1 MKRFFAGAMAC
12 VFVVTMACGLAACG
26 APSRDENT
34 LVVWVS
40 DPLKADWES
49 LLALPGGENNRMAQ
63 YTKKVV
69 ESFEAAHEGV
79 EVRLESR
86 GWMDALN
93 SQVMNAAQSNTLP
106 DLMMGE
112 MYMPIYMDRGLLKP
126 LDLGEYAD
134 VLADGLVESVKK
146 DGQLY
151 GAPFSTGVFALQYNP
166 AVLAEAGI
174 AEEDYVPETWDELL
188 ANSQKVAEHFTVNG
202 TVTTGGFLM
211 NNVAGISGAFR
222 ALPFVRQ
229 AGGDYL
235 DENGEPDFAS
245 DAAKQAYE
253 FLSRLAKTTV
263 TGALDITDESQL
275 HTLFIEDAAAYQVEG
290 PWTLAEADD
299 TFDAAPL
306 PQPTA
311 DSNTNANAFVGNL
324 IMAKTRDCVNDE
336 LADAFVQHLLSPE
349 MQWEMFMADVRL
361 PTNMEVLID
370 RRADMVA
377 ERPYFEVY
385 IDIML
390 DGGFSGGLPS
400 FRNNSSRIWETWGSF
415 YRNVLTSVD
424 VSAVG
429 PLADSFNETIKG
441 LV

>member
-1 MKRFFAGAMAC
+1 MKRLFAGAMAC
-12 VFVVTMACGLAACG
+12 ILAVTMAGGLAACG
-26 APSRDENT
+26 APERNENT

-49 LLALPGGENNRMAQ
+49 LLALPGGENNSMAQ

-69 ESFEAAHEGV
+69 ETFEAEHEGV

-93 SQVMNAAQSNTLP
+93 SQVLSAAKSNTLP

-112 MYMPIYMDRGLLKP
+112 MYMPIYMERGLLKP
-126 LDLGEYAD
+126 LDLGEHSD
-134 VLADGLVESVKK
+134 VLAEGLVESVRK
-146 DGQLY
+146 DGKLY

-166 AVLAEAGI
+166 TVLADAGI
-174 AEEDYVPETWDELL
+174 AEEDWIPETWDELL
-188 ANSQKVAEHFTVNG
+188 ENSRKVAEHYTVNG
-202 TVTTGGFLM
+202 TVTTGGFLI

-235 DENGEPDFAS
+235 NAQGEPDFAS
-245 DAAKQAYE
+245 DAAKQAYA
-253 FLSRLAKTTV
+253 FLSDLAKTTV

-275 HTLFIEDAAAYQVEG
+275 HTLFIEDAAAYQIEG

-299 TFDAAPL
+299 TFGAASL
-306 PQPTA
+306 PTPTA
-311 DSNTNANAFVGNL
+311 DTAGNANTFVGNL

-349 MQWEMFMADVRL
+349 MQWEMFKADVRL
-361 PTNMEVLID
+361 PTNRNVLTD

-390 DGGFSGGLPS
+390 EGGFSGGLPS
-400 FRNNSSRIWETWGSF
+400 FSNNSSRIWETWGSF
-415 YRNVLTSVD
+415 YRNVLTSTD
-424 VSAVG
+424 VNAIG